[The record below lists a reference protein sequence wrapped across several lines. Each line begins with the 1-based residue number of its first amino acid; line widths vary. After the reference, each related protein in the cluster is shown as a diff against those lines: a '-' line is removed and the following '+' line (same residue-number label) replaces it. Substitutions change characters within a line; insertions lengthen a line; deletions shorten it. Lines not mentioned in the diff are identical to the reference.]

1 LRLWQLKLK
10 YAAKKES
17 LRNWLFIKF
26 GGQEELRRRECA
38 MRNYLA
44 DQHAQAVRR
53 ERDQLAALIRPLIR
67 VSASHNFNTFDLSY
81 TVSISDYLLYN
92 SRNDRKAMIGYLAE
106 QIAHELM
113 NVQPVSHQGVSPT
126 YRTH

>member
-1 LRLWQLKLK
+1 VLKTAELKFRLK
-10 YAAKKES
+10 S
-17 LRNWLFIKF
+17 WLFIKF
-26 GGQEELRRRECA
+26 GGEKELHRRECA

-53 ERDQLAALIRPLIR
+53 ERDELAALIRPLIR
-67 VSASHNFNTFDLSY
+67 VRASHSFNTCDLSY

-92 SRNDRKAMIGYLAE
+92 SRNDRKALMEHLAR

-113 NVQPVSHQGVSPT
+113 SVQPVSHQGVSPS
-126 YRTH
+126 YRAH

>member
-1 LRLWQLKLK
+1 MLDQLVLK
-10 YAAKKES
+10 YARVKRS
-17 LRNWLFIKF
+17 VINWVMQFPEVQAELKR
-26 GGQEELRRRECA
+26 QEA
-38 MRNYLA
+38 YMRNYLA

-67 VSASHNFNTFDLSY
+67 VRASHHFNTCDLSY

-113 NVQPVSHQGVSPT
+113 NVQPVSHQGVAPS